1 MASLRSMSLLFN
13 TSDTV
18 VCFGWGNRLVLTS
31 QDFEAVRL
39 IGVQALGL
47 VDKAMATY
55 LSC

>member
-55 LSC
+55 PRC

>member
-18 VCFGWGNRLVLTS
+18 VCFGWGNRLAVTS

-39 IGVQALGL
+39 KALGL

-55 LSC
+55 PRC